1 MGTTSMT
8 QISDQH
14 LIASIE
20 ELESLYGVPSAVAT
34 DKEQDHLTDQYK
46 AFVDASPF
54 VLVATIG
61 PEGLDCSP
69 RGDPAGF
76 VRVHNRKTVILPDRR
91 GNNRLDTLRNIVQDP
106 RISLLFLI
114 PGAGETLRVNGHAKI
129 STDPDLCSTFTM
141 QGKDPASVL
150 IVTIDVVYFQCK
162 KALARSKLWDID
174 AQSRPEGLPTAGQMA
189 EALSKEPFD
198 GAAYDRDYPERMK
211 KTIY

>member
-1 MGTTSMT
+1 MGATVMT
-8 QISDQH
+8 QISNKH
-14 LIASIE
+14 LITSTE
-20 ELESLYGVPSAVAT
+20 ELEAHYGVVSPAAM
-34 DKEQDHLTDQYK
+34 DKEQNHLTEHYK

-76 VRVHNRKTVILPDRR
+76 VRVHDEKTVILPDRR
-91 GNNRLDTLRNIVQDP
+91 GNNRLDTLRNVVRDP

-114 PGAGETLRVNGHAKI
+114 PGAGETLRINGHAKI
-129 STDPDLCSTFTM
+129 STDPELCATFTM
-141 QGKDPASVL
+141 QGKNPTSVL

-162 KALARSKLWDID
+162 KALARSKLWSME
-174 AQSRPEGLPTAGQMA
+174 AQSRAENLPTAGQMI
-189 EALSKEPFD
+189 EAMSKEPFD
-198 GAAYDRDYPERMK
+198 GTAYDKAYPERQK

>member
-1 MGTTSMT
+1 MGD
-8 QISDQH
+8 ILDEH
-14 LIASIE
+14 LITSIK
-20 ELESLYGVPSAVAT
+20 ELETYYGVVSPAAK
-34 DKEQDHLTDQYK
+34 DKEQNHLTEHYK

-76 VRVHNRKTVILPDRR
+76 VCVHDAKTVILPDRR
-91 GNNRLDTLRNIVQDP
+91 GNNRLDTLRNVVRDP

-114 PGAGETLRVNGHAKI
+114 PGAGETLRINGHAKV
-129 STDPDLCSTFTM
+129 STDPELCATFTM
-141 QGKDPASVL
+141 QGKNPTSVL

-162 KALARSKLWDID
+162 KALARSKLWSID
-174 AQSRPEGLPTAGQMA
+174 AQSRPDGLPTAGQMV
-189 EALSKEPFD
+189 EAISKEPFD